1 MTCFL
6 PPSPAAFSYPMYR
19 IMHRCAG
26 NNAPENTLAAIKYGY
41 DSYQSKAIEFDVQL
55 SRDNVPV
62 VIHDEELSRTTTGS
76 GG

>member
-1 MTCFL
+1 
-6 PPSPAAFSYPMYR
+6 MYR